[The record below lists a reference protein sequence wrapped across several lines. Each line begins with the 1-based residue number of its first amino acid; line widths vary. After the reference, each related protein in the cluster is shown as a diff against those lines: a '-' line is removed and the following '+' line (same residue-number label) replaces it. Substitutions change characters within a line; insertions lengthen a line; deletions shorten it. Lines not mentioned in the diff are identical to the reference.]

1 VKINSTLLVLLASL
15 CATALRAQTTA
26 APLITLGTRSYQMP
40 TSTTI
45 TDSTPGASILWCYAA
60 SGTCTPNTSYTAAI
74 YLNPASTETICA
86 NATASGYSA
95 SPTVCNDY
103 TRAEPQ
109 TATPSITLGSGTY
122 AMPHARPS
130 QTPPPA
136 HRFCGAVSGQEPA
149 PRTRHMRLQF
159 VWSRYRPRRFARTLR
174 PPRTRPAAPHAILT
188 PRATRSGLSTLT
200 AR

>member
-26 APLITLGTRSYQMP
+26 APVITLGTGSYQMP

-45 TDSTPGASILWCYAA
+45 TDSTPGASILWCYTA

-86 NATASGYSA
+86 NATASGCA

-109 TATPSITLGSGTY
+109 TATPSIALGSGTY
-122 AMPHARPS
+122 AMPTRTTITDPTSGASILWCRVRTGTCTPDTPYATAIRLEPIPAETICANATSSAHTPS
-130 QTPPPA
+130 GTA
-136 HRFCGAVSGQEPA
+136 CNSYRG
-149 PRTRHMRLQF
+149 RHDQ
-159 VWSRYRPRRFARTLR
+159 V
-174 PPRTRPAAPHAILT
+174 
-188 PRATRSGLSTLT
+188 
-200 AR
+200 